1 MTTPII
7 EARGLT
13 HIYSVRSGL
22 IGRARPLRA
31 LHDVSLSIG
40 EGEILGVV
48 GESGCGKSTLARIL
62 LGLETPTAGEVL
74 LEGRPIASYPRRE
87 RALAV
92 QPVFQDPYGSLN
104 PSMSVEDLIALPL
117 HIHSIGPKHERQQKV
132 ARIADQVGLPR
143 RALAANPSQLSG
155 GQRQRVAIARALV
168 AGPRLVICD
177 EPTSA
182 LDVSVQ
188 AQILN
193 LLLDLRAE
201 HRIAMLFISHN
212 LSVIEYM
219 TDRMM
224 VMYLGRVVESGSTKE
239 TFAAPSHPY
248 TAVLK
253 EAVFTPDDENGVP
266 DLGLRG
272 NFPNAMDIP
281 SGCVFHP
288 RCPVARAECA
298 TVYPTLERHGASDHR
313 SACLFPLNAPEGVR
327 HDTPAEASPSA

>member
-104 PSMSVEDLIALPL
+104 PSMSVEDLIELPL
-117 HIHSIGPKHERQQKV
+117 HIHNIGAK
-132 ARIADQVGLPR
+132 A
-143 RALAANPSQLSG
+143 
-155 GQRQRVAIARALV
+155 
-168 AGPRLVICD
+168 
-177 EPTSA
+177 
-182 LDVSVQ
+182 
-188 AQILN
+188 
-193 LLLDLRAE
+193 
-201 HRIAMLFISHN
+201 
-212 LSVIEYM
+212 
-219 TDRMM
+219 
-224 VMYLGRVVESGSTKE
+224 
-239 TFAAPSHPY
+239 
-248 TAVLK
+248 
-253 EAVFTPDDENGVP
+253 
-266 DLGLRG
+266 
-272 NFPNAMDIP
+272 
-281 SGCVFHP
+281 
-288 RCPVARAECA
+288 
-298 TVYPTLERHGASDHR
+298 
-313 SACLFPLNAPEGVR
+313 
-327 HDTPAEASPSA
+327 